1 MQAGGPAERLTLVI
15 GETQWQ
21 QLPGVMP
28 LLTEEGS
35 TQRTLRNPNCRPGLV
50 GWVCVSGEWRV
61 ISVDGRKEGG
71 QPGNSNAMKHG
82 FYSRKFKTIEINDLD
97 VLEAN
102 NNLQDEILLLK
113 VVIRRVWEMAST
125 SAVDLDS
132 WAMALGVLGMAMT
145 RQAGLLRVQAMM
157 GGGNSEI
164 TNAISQAIR
173 EVTDEFDRK

>member
-1 MQAGGPAERLTLVI
+1 MVERRR
-15 GETQWQ
+15 GAQ
-21 QLPGVMP
+21 
-28 LLTEEGS
+28 
-35 TQRTLRNPNCRPGLV
+35 
-50 GWVCVSGEWRV
+50 SG
-61 ISVDGRKEGG
+61 
-71 QPGNSNAMKHG
+71 NNNALKHG

-97 VLEAN
+97 VLESN
-102 NNLQDEILLLK
+102 DKLQDEILLLK

-164 TNAISQAIR
+164 TNAISQAIK
-173 EVTDEFDRK
+173 EVTDEFGKK